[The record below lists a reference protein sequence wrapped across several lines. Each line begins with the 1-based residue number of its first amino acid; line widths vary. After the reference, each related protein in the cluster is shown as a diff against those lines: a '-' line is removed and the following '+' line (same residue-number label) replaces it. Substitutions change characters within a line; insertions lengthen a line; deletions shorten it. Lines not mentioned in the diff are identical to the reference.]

1 MTDSVQ
7 IFLRLRPCI
16 EQQQQQPQQKQSK
29 NVLKNQMKINDDNTI
44 VSIINSDQIEQY
56 EFDQI
61 FNTETDQSTIFT
73 RICRP
78 MLKSLIDEQK
88 DALLFAYGITSSG
101 KSYTING
108 TPNAPGLIPRTL
120 AYLFQQIPTQQLFNH
135 ENYQSMTLSYERRY
149 FQTLKQWSN
158 ICIEIDGN
166 DDDHEDNGE
175 DAKIMKDSLKNGQK
189 KYCLF
194 ISFVEIYNN
203 YIYDLLEIPNP
214 KQMKWIRT
222 RHTLV
227 NDSNQMVY
235 VQGVQEIQVKNLDQ
249 AFGVYLFGLQNRQ
262 LSQTMMN
269 EQSSRSHSIFTLKL
283 IHLDDDHL
291 AKGGGY
297 PNLQLKVSQF
307 SIVDLA
313 GLERLNRTGNCGRKL
328 FEAGWINNSLM
339 TLRTCFDAIQKINNN
354 QNNQNTD
361 RILIPYRQSRL
372 TYLLKRFFEFRST
385 IRMILCASFERE
397 NFGEN
402 LHVLNF
408 GRKIQRIR
416 LDLVQIRQ
424 RNLSGDSIPDDGQ
437 DELNYGDL
445 EEDQNKESPTMKNI
459 ENFRQNFQQF
469 ESKLNDLSDRMES
482 ILQKLDQ
489 SLKHLPPT
497 RLDRQPIF
505 LPLQLLSST
514 MAENNRLNFQQ
525 ILLRLQQQQ
534 KSLNNNNQSSKS
546 LIELREF
553 RHELHRW
560 QQDNRELETKFIALL
575 ADCQQRYR
583 VDLSS
588 SSSVSHHQPP
598 STMNGKFNETTMN
611 VYDRLYY
618 QSPARYK
625 QNQLIN
631 RSIIE
636 SNNRFQINLKT
647 KTKTTAA
654 TTTIKKLPPFRSNQ
668 SGGGGNIVNQY
679 VHRFVTN
686 TGTGVVGGGGGSVYR
701 SAAAIRRP
709 NPTASIGPT
718 PIKRSTGGSTKIIPR
733 MRTIMSTT
741 TTTTDK
747 NFNGKTITIVNN
759 KRQMSDKIRKLCRK
773 FEPIEKLEKSIVK
786 RKLF

>member
-16 EQQQQQPQQKQSK
+16 EQQQQQKQSK

-135 ENYQSMTLSYERRY
+135 ENYRIKSNKQNGFFLVEINNNNNNYFDDEWETFCQSLESMTLSYERKY

-158 ICIEIDGN
+158 ICIEIDDD

-424 RNLSGDSIPDDGQ
+424 RNLSGDSIPDDGH

-445 EEDQNKESPTMKNI
+445 DEDQEKESPTTKNI
-459 ENFRQNFQQF
+459 ENLRQNFQQF

-482 ILQKLDQ
+482 IC
-489 SLKHLPPT
+489 
-497 RLDRQPIF
+497 
-505 LPLQLLSST
+505 
-514 MAENNRLNFQQ
+514 
-525 ILLRLQQQQ
+525 
-534 KSLNNNNQSSKS
+534 
-546 LIELREF
+546 
-553 RHELHRW
+553 
-560 QQDNRELETKFIALL
+560 KF
-575 ADCQQRYR
+575 
-583 VDLSS
+583 
-588 SSSVSHHQPP
+588 
-598 STMNGKFNETTMN
+598 
-611 VYDRLYY
+611 
-618 QSPARYK
+618 
-625 QNQLIN
+625 
-631 RSIIE
+631 
-636 SNNRFQINLKT
+636 
-647 KTKTTAA
+647 
-654 TTTIKKLPPFRSNQ
+654 
-668 SGGGGNIVNQY
+668 
-679 VHRFVTN
+679 FV
-686 TGTGVVGGGGGSVYR
+686 
-701 SAAAIRRP
+701 
-709 NPTASIGPT
+709 
-718 PIKRSTGGSTKIIPR
+718 
-733 MRTIMSTT
+733 
-741 TTTTDK
+741 
-747 NFNGKTITIVNN
+747 
-759 KRQMSDKIRKLCRK
+759 
-773 FEPIEKLEKSIVK
+773 
-786 RKLF
+786 